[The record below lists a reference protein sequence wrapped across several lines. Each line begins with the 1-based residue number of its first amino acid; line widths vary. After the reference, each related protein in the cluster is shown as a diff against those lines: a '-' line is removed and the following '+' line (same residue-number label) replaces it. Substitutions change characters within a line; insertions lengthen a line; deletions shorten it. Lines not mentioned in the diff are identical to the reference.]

1 MNNFEY
7 KLVRSLAPVY
17 TAGIVLAA
25 YAILFP
31 FHRWYHFL
39 IGAAFSLTGGFVC
52 SLLVPVKRVKT
63 ARFHLA
69 PKSSDAETNR
79 LLQSAYG
86 TLGEI
91 EGVEGRVAMLDSPL
105 AETVGRL
112 VTSGHRILDYLSGN
126 PSKTP
131 LLRRFFIYYMPTLKK
146 LLDTYLMFGEK
157 AADTAEA
164 ESSRSEIREAVGEM
178 EKVFAKQLD
187 KLYYD
192 AALDISTDISVLD
205 AMLES
210 DGLKNNISGAGSAGA
225 NQGSIS
231 NVGNDLYGTGIGG
244 TNQNSASENGG
255 TNQNG
260 TSSGGTNLN
269 GTGTAGGGIHHDA
282 R

>member
-7 KLVRSLAPVY
+7 KLVRSLAPIY
-17 TAGIVLAA
+17 TAGIVLAV
-25 YAILFP
+25 YAVLFP

-39 IGAAFSLTGGFVC
+39 IGAAFALTGGFVC
-52 SLLVPVKRVKT
+52 SLLVPVRRVKT
-63 ARFHLA
+63 ACFHLA

-79 LLQSAYG
+79 LLQSAG
-86 TLGEI
+86 ATLRAI
-91 EGVEGRVAMLDSPL
+91 EGTEGRVAALDAPL

-112 VTSGHRILDYLSGN
+112 ASSGHRILDYLAGD

-131 LLRRFFIYYMPTLKK
+131 LLRRFFSYYMPTLKK

-164 ESSRSEIREAVGEM
+164 ETSRAEIRDAVGEM

-192 AALDISTDISVLD
+192 AALDISTDIDVLD

-210 DGLKNNISGAGSAGA
+210 DGLKNNITHASGSLAGVGGDLTGSLADGTGGSGSDSSGA
-225 NQGSIS
+225 
-231 NVGNDLYGTGIGG
+231 
-244 TNQNSASENGG
+244 
-255 TNQNG
+255 
-260 TSSGGTNLN
+260 
-269 GTGTAGGGIHHDA
+269 A